1 MRKED
6 GLTIIPLVII
16 VALLIVLAVFAVKFV
31 FGRDGVVDQL
41 KEADNEYNTTEIVDN
56 LNLIVKEKY
65 VLDSKYAL
73 ENNKTIDEVYNSE
86 KLLNYLLENSYIEPL
101 KDINDNLVEDQ
112 YYINPNSFSSDI
124 ASNVINGNGS
134 ASNGT
139 KIYKIKKVEDKY
151 MIYFVDKYGEEK
163 ELGELILKPQV

>member
-1 MRKED
+1 MYNPIEEFFYKKEKHMRKED

-31 FGRDGVVDQL
+31 FGRNGVVDQL

-73 ENNKTIDEVYNSE
+73 EI
-86 KLLNYLLENSYIEPL
+86 
-101 KDINDNLVEDQ
+101 
-112 YYINPNSFSSDI
+112 
-124 ASNVINGNGS
+124 
-134 ASNGT
+134 
-139 KIYKIKKVEDKY
+139 IKQLMKY
-151 MIYFVDKYGEEK
+151 AIQIHF
-163 ELGELILKPQV
+163 LIIF